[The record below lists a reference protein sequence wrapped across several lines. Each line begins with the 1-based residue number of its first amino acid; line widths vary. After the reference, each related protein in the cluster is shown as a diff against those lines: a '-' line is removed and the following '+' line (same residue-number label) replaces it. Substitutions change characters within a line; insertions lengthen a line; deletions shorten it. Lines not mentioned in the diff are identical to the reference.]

1 MSFGEQ
7 IAASSQPNTGS
18 PVEPFVVP
26 VTPSLQE
33 GGLHLQSA
41 FFYGTLMHPVLRRVI
56 RNDGS
61 HLVTVP
67 AVLYSYI
74 RRLVKGEDYPAI
86 IASGSSD
93 EPSSKAQSPS
103 VRGVLV
109 QGLTSLDLSYLD
121 SFEGD
126 EYVREKVVVSALGQ
140 FQKIHPQAEPNP
152 PLLGESQVPAKYLL
166 GFTFG
171 TGKAPL
177 SIVETGPMAFSSPR
191 N

>member
-7 IAASSQPNTGS
+7 IAASSQPNTES
-18 PVEPFVVP
+18 AAEPFVVP
-26 VTPSLQE
+26 VTPPLQE

-41 FFYGTLMHPVLRRVI
+41 FFYGTLMHPAVLRRVI
-56 RNDGS
+56 RNDAS
-61 HLVTVP
+61 HLVTAP

-103 VRGVLV
+103 VRG
-109 QGLTSLDLSYLD
+109 
-121 SFEGD
+121 

-140 FQKIHPQAEPNP
+140 FQKIHPQAEPNL
-152 PLLGESQVPAKYLL
+152 PLLGESQVPSEVPAWVYVWNRESTALDL
-166 GFTFG
+166 GDWSYDVFVTQKL
-171 TGKAPL
+171 T
-177 SIVETGPMAFSSPR
+177 SWTR
-191 N
+191 